1 MNADLYEISN
11 LNTIEIDNLFFPVTL
26 DFNLKNVFFSDLDP
40 EIKMYLSMLGYDDLA
55 FDLNFQ
61 SSIDYKKEEFTI
73 SLDTSIYDAFGL
85 KTKLLFSNLDINSLN
100 LSNDIELMEY
110 FSNEFKFNLF
120 EIEFIDKGMTD
131 KFFLFMEDFLVSKK
145 MI

>member
-1 MNADLYEISN
+1 MFTLKADLYEISN

-26 DFNLKNVFFSDLDP
+26 DFNLKNVLFSDLDP

-85 KTKLLFSNLDINSLN
+85 KTISLLDVLGHSSSLRPQTISKVLKLYIYDI
-100 LSNDIELMEY
+100 Y
-110 FSNEFKFNLF
+110 P
-120 EIEFIDKGMTD
+120 
-131 KFFLFMEDFLVSKK
+131 
-145 MI
+145 